1 MPQRENRLFLLTAA
15 AQFLH
20 HYSPPIRSLQLGVIL
35 GLMHIQFAN
44 PIFTSNDLRPAQL
57 SLYCQCCGTTVSL
70 CICASNW
77 LFQNNHSS
85 QKVAVG
91 QQHPSLIVPAAV
103 KCPVFLCSFTFRVV
117 SNKSTCLSKKSSE
130 ACPIRDSR
138 VTQMLEDNVSLS
150 LSALFLC
157 SSLWTF

>member
-1 MPQRENRLFLLTAA
+1 MEVVPDPRWNHICLKERTDFFCSLLLPT
-15 AQFLH
+15 FYTIIH
-20 HYSPPIRSLQLGVIL
+20 PPIRSLQLGVIL

-57 SLYCQCCGTTVSL
+57 SLYCQCCGMTVSL

-117 SNKSTCLSKKSSE
+117 SNKSTCLSKKIQSE
-130 ACPIRDSR
+130 
-138 VTQMLEDNVSLS
+138 TTE
-150 LSALFLC
+150 
-157 SSLWTF
+157 

>member
-1 MPQRENRLFLLTAA
+1 MEVVPDLRWNSSYLPQRENKLFLLTAA

-20 HYSPPIRSLQLGVIL
+20 NYSPPIRSLQLGVIL

-70 CICASNW
+70 CIRASNW

-103 KCPVFLCSFTFRVV
+103 KCPVFLRSFTFWVV
-117 SNKSTCLSKKSSE
+117 SNKSTCLSKTIQSE
-130 ACPIRDSR
+130 
-138 VTQMLEDNVSLS
+138 TTE
-150 LSALFLC
+150 
-157 SSLWTF
+157 